1 MSPAR
6 RFRSHCHVHV
16 FSFFLCFFVF
26 GRVCSE
32 ALRPAHNSVLHD
44 EFSKL
49 FGINDHHDSDRT
61 RGHVQEPYA
70 SLKMHFTVHTE
81 SL

>member
-6 RFRSHCHVHV
+6 RFISHCHV
-16 FSFFLCFFVF
+16 FSFFLFFFFFFFVF

-49 FGINDHHDSDRT
+49 FGINDHHDRT
-61 RGHVQEPYA
+61 RGHAQEPYA
-70 SLKMHFTVHTE
+70 SLKTHFTVDTE